1 MSFHIEHTLD
11 GRQTRTGAYDSLG
24 EAVMAALG
32 VKRAPVL
39 IVDDSVSSAD
49 GQPVA
54 VVLKKGEVL
63 TATDEPEWWS
73 RLKKAY
79 QEKLLAGGRLDAAVV
94 TDLTD
99 AGGAVAATAWES
111 GPVEEWELTPAS
123 DHDWV
128 RFEAARRAVRG

>member
-11 GRQTRTGAYDSLG
+11 GRHTSSGSYDSLG
-24 EAVMAALG
+24 EAVIAALG
-32 VKRAPVL
+32 VRRAPVL
-39 IVDDSVSSAD
+39 VVDDDSGDPDA
-49 GQPVA
+49 VA

-63 TATDEPEWWS
+63 TATAEPEWWG
-73 RLKKAY
+73 RVKKTS
-79 QEKLLAGGRLDAAVV
+79 QEKLLSGGRLDAGVV
-94 TDLTD
+94 TDITE

-128 RFEAARRAVRG
+128 RFEAARRSVRG

>member
-11 GRQTRTGAYDSLG
+11 GRRTSIGSYDSLG

-39 IVDDSVSSAD
+39 VVDDDSGDAD
-49 GQPVA
+49 AVA

-63 TATDEPEWWS
+63 TATAEPEWWGRVRKPS
-73 RLKKAY
+73 
-79 QEKLLAGGRLDAAVV
+79 QEKLLAGGPLDAIVV
-94 TDLTD
+94 TDVTE

-128 RFEAARRAVRG
+128 RFEAARRSIRG

>member
-11 GRQTRTGAYDSLG
+11 GRHTSSGSYDSLG

-39 IVDDSVSSAD
+39 VVDDDSGDAD
-49 GQPVA
+49 AVA

-63 TATDEPEWWS
+63 TATAEPEWWG
-73 RLKKAY
+73 RVKKPS
-79 QEKLLAGGRLDAAVV
+79 QEMLLVGGRLDAGVV
-94 TDLTD
+94 ADITE

-128 RFEAARRAVRG
+128 RFEAARRSIRG

>member
-11 GRQTRTGAYDSLG
+11 GRHTRTGTYDSLG
-24 EAVMAALG
+24 EAVIAALG

-39 IVDDSVSSAD
+39 VVDESAD
-49 GQPVA
+49 GDADAVA

-63 TATDEPEWWS
+63 TAAAEPEWWG
-73 RLKKAY
+73 RLKKAS
-79 QEKLLAGGRLDAAVV
+79 QQKLLAGGRLDAAVV
-94 TDLTD
+94 SDLTD

-128 RFEAARRAVRG
+128 RFEAARRQVRG

>member
-11 GRQTRTGAYDSLG
+11 GRQTSTGAYDSLG

-39 IVDDSVSSAD
+39 IVDDSAGGD
-49 GQPVA
+49 AGTVA

-63 TATDEPEWWS
+63 TATAEPEWWG
-73 RLKKAY
+73 RLKTPS
-79 QEKLLAGGRLDAAVV
+79 QQKLLAGGRLDASVV
-94 TDLTD
+94 TDITD

-128 RFEAARRAVRG
+128 RFEAARRSIRG

>member
-11 GRQTRTGAYDSLG
+11 GRRASTGAYDSLG

-32 VKRAPVL
+32 VKRPPVL
-39 IVDDSVSSAD
+39 VVDDSAVSGTDA
-49 GQPVA
+49 VA
-54 VVLKKGEVL
+54 AVLKKGEVL
-63 TATDEPEWWS
+63 TATPEPEWWG
-73 RLKKAY
+73 RVKKAS
-79 QEKLLAGGRLDAAVV
+79 QDKLLAGGRLDAAVV

-128 RFEAARRAVRG
+128 RFEAARRSIRG

>member
-11 GRQTRTGAYDSLG
+11 GRQTSTGAYDSLG

-73 RLKKAY
+73 RLKKAS

-128 RFEAARRAVRG
+128 RFEAARQAIRG

>member
-11 GRQTRTGAYDSLG
+11 GRRASTGAYDSLG

-32 VKRAPVL
+32 VKRPPVL
-39 IVDDSVSSAD
+39 VVDDSAD
-49 GQPVA
+49 SGADAVA
-54 VVLKKGEVL
+54 AVLKKGEVL
-63 TATDEPEWWS
+63 TATPEPEWWG
-73 RLKKAY
+73 RVKKTS
-79 QEKLLAGGRLDAAVV
+79 QDKLLAGGRLDAAVV

-128 RFEAARRAVRG
+128 RFEAARRSIRG

>member
-1 MSFHIEHTLD
+1 MSFHIEHALD
-11 GRQTRTGAYDSLG
+11 GRHTRTGTYDSLG

-32 VKRAPVL
+32 VKRPPVL
-39 IVDDSVSSAD
+39 IVDDDSATED
-49 GQPVA
+49 AVA

-63 TATDEPEWWS
+63 TATAEPEWWS
-73 RLKKAY
+73 RLKKAS
-79 QEKLLAGGRLDAAVV
+79 QQKLLAGGRLDAAVV

-99 AGGAVAATAWES
+99 AGGAIAATEWES

-128 RFEAARRAVRG
+128 RFEAARRSVRG

>member
-11 GRQTRTGAYDSLG
+11 GRRTSTGSYDTLG
-24 EAVMAALG
+24 EAVIAALG
-32 VKRAPVL
+32 VRRAPVL
-39 IVDDSVSSAD
+39 VVEDSAPGDAD
-49 GQPVA
+49 AVA

-63 TATDEPEWWS
+63 TATAEPEWWG
-73 RLKKAY
+73 RVTKAS
-79 QEKLLAGGRLDAAVV
+79 QQKLLAGSRLDAAVV

-128 RFEAARRAVRG
+128 RFEAARRAIRG